1 MIKVIERDGK
11 VRLPFSRGILTR
23 SITSVGVDVD
33 LAYAIATEVQ
43 EELIRQGKK
52 VVTKEEIRNIT
63 YQKLVEKGFKEE
75 AKRYLFWRRFRK
87 LKIPLII
94 LLGGP
99 TGVGKSTIA
108 TELAF
113 RLGIRSVIGTDTI
126 REVMRK
132 IITPELLPTIHTS
145 TFLAWKELR
154 GTVTGSPIIAGF
166 ESQVNAVAV
175 GVNAVI
181 QRAIKEGLN
190 AIIEGIH
197 LVPGF
202 IKIDY
207 EMAFMYMIVARSRE
221 ELEARFYERTRY
233 SKRSAQYYISHLDEI
248 MEIQEYLIK
257 KAREYRVPIIENV
270 ELEKTI
276 STIMEDIMEKTVEI
290 MKKKGLD
297 MLEEPK

>member
-99 TGVGKSTIA
+99 TG
-108 TELAF
+108 L
-113 RLGIRSVIGTDTI
+113 
-126 REVMRK
+126 
-132 IITPELLPTIHTS
+132 
-145 TFLAWKELR
+145 
-154 GTVTGSPIIAGF
+154 
-166 ESQVNAVAV
+166 ESQQLLLNSPLGLEL
-175 GVNAVI
+175 GV
-181 QRAIKEGLN
+181 L
-190 AIIEGIH
+190 
-197 LVPGF
+197 
-202 IKIDY
+202 
-207 EMAFMYMIVARSRE
+207 
-221 ELEARFYERTRY
+221 
-233 SKRSAQYYISHLDEI
+233 
-248 MEIQEYLIK
+248 
-257 KAREYRVPIIENV
+257 
-270 ELEKTI
+270 
-276 STIMEDIMEKTVEI
+276 
-290 MKKKGLD
+290 
-297 MLEEPK
+297 